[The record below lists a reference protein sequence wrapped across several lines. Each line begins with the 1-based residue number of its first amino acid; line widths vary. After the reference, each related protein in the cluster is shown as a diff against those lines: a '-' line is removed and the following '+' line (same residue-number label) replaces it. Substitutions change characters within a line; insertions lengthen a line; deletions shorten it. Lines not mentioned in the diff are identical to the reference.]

1 MTEWAREERNKVQ
14 QVNHVVDMQAM
25 AYIPRLYDIMVKSI
39 DEDRKTNSAL
49 SKLENTF
56 RSELRGYSAS
66 MKEALGK
73 GGKLNSNDFDD
84 MKAHLEKVSGVLSQL
99 EKEANT
105 RHKKE
110 VYANFNNELAALVNQ
125 AMERMYQ
132 SMDDV
137 SKRATGLGMT
147 FEKAVKQIE
156 SSTSSYVALM
166 KKASGGKTTKSGDPD
181 LTKILPYDLAV
192 KAGLGSALNKK
203 WDYTKRGDLYKPTGE
218 DLLAKIGYDS
228 QWKKKLENNTKVV
241 TGKTALF
248 GNYVRPSDRMF
259 DLFSQNPK
267 DTRSMNDR
275 LFDIANK
282 INKSSDYVFDAVH
295 EFAKKSPIPSDPARD
310 YRIANEKRSFQS
322 GALGDLVRELKA
334 QKGMMSLFP
343 NGKPIVTTSFASG
356 GAMTLPPATAQAA
369 AVHYGAKLPV
379 YNHPTSTSHVLNQIK
394 DPENNFFRDLH
405 TAIGSLPFIGT
416 LTGFASKT
424 ERGAKAG
431 GAVGKILKI
440 LPGPLGKIGRAM
452 GLIGAIATATG
463 LIIKRLRKSSPVL
476 DAVMSLFE
484 LAFNLFFMPFGN
496 FLGQWLLPMAED
508 IINYAVM
515 LNKFLTDFSLESL
528 FQLFL
533 ASFQIAWGWISQAIF
548 RMPIELIKLLSD
560 WFAGFFT
567 LIGLDGVASALG
579 DFNEV
584 LDEVYYWLTKWPTE
598 LSHWFSDAIDRFK
611 TWVHDRYKA
620 LWDKLPGYITGV
632 GNTIVN
638 GVKTAISSLAT
649 FVGELVG
656 KIGNIGGDVLKG
668 AYNSTLGAIGLPKLA
683 TGGIVTSPTVAM
695 VGEAGP
701 EAVVPLDKAGGIGT
715 TYVININGDVY
726 GVSDLESRIERV
738 IQRTANKAYYR

>member
-1 MTEWAREERNKVQ
+1 MTEWTREERNKVQ

-25 AYIPRLYDIMVKSI
+25 AYIPRLYDLMVKTI

-84 MKAHLEKVSGVLSQL
+84 MKAHLEKVSAVLSQL

-156 SSTSSYVALM
+156 GSTSSYVALM
-166 KKASGGKTTKSGDPD
+166 KKVSGGKTTKSGNPD

-192 KAGLGSALNKK
+192 KAGLGSAQNKK
-203 WDYTKRGDLYKPTGE
+203 WDYTKRGGLYKPTGE
-218 DLLAKIGYDS
+218 NLLAKIGYDS

-295 EFAKKSPIPSDPARD
+295 ELAKKTPISSDPARD
-310 YRIANEKRSFQS
+310 YRLANEKRSFQS

-334 QKGMMSLFP
+334 QRGMMSLFP

-356 GAMTLPPATAQAA
+356 GGMTLSPATAQAA
-369 AVHYGAKLPV
+369 AVHYGAKLPR
-379 YNHPTSTSHVLNQIK
+379 YNQPSSTHHVLNQIR

-424 ERGAKAG
+424 EKGAKAG
-431 GAVGKILKI
+431 NAIGKILKI

-496 FLGQWLLPMAED
+496 ALGQMILPMAEWL
-508 IINYAVM
+508 INFAIAFNR
-515 LNKFLTDFSLESL
+515 LFSDFSWENLIQI
-528 FQLFL
+528 FYAAIQMIWGPL
-533 ASFQIAWGWISQAIF
+533 A
-548 RMPIELIKLLSD
+548 MLLSALPTLVID
-560 WFAGFFT
+560 CLIDNAIRFFDT
-567 LIGLDGVASALG
+567 IGLDGVADILRDSKETY
-579 DFNEV
+579 DEIWKEV
-584 LDEVYYWLTKWPTE
+584 ANLPTT
-598 LSHWFSDAIDRFK
+598 I
-611 TWVHDRYKA
+611 
-620 LWDKLPGYITGV
+620 
-632 GNTIVN
+632 GN
-638 GVKTAISSLAT
+638 AISDLAT
-649 FVGELVG
+649 
-656 KIGNIGGDVLKG
+656 KIKGAFKESINISNATNAIKDTADKAAKGDIGGALETAFKASPGGRLLSSMGVLG
-668 AYNSTLGAIGLPKLA
+668 
-683 TGGIVTSPTVAM
+683 TGGIVTRPSLNV

-701 EAVVPLDKAGGIGT
+701 EAVVPLDKAGGIGA

-726 GVSDLESRIERV
+726 GVSDLENRIERV
-738 IQRTANKAYYR
+738 IQRTANKGYYR